1 MPFVSNVLGVNTQ
14 HQTNA
19 AVFQIKDA
27 LQKHSIGFSDVSVQG
42 NDVRVQLS
50 DGTDVLFSS
59 TKDVI
64 EQIDSLQLTMD
75 NLTIEGKHI
84 SRIDMRFDRPVV
96 TFQ

>member
-1 MPFVSNVLGVNTQ
+1 MSTQ

-19 AVFQIKDA
+19 AIFQIKDA
-27 LQKHSIGFSDVSVQG
+27 LQKHSIAFSDVSVQG
-42 NDVRVQLS
+42 NGVIVQLS
-50 DGTDVLFSS
+50 DGTEVLFSS
-59 TKDVI
+59 TKDVTG
-64 EQIDSLQLTMD
+64 QIDSLQLTMD